1 MKLIVDIGG
10 TKGRWFVLDK
20 KNQISFKSD
29 GFNPFTSKIDVLSG
43 ILVSLKSSFDFD
55 SILNIHYYGAGIS
68 SENKKS
74 EVRKVLKR
82 FFTKSDVEINSDL
95 LGSCRALCNDK
106 SGVVG
111 ILGTG
116 SNSCYYD
123 GNNIKSKIKSLGYLL
138 GDEGSGYDMGKKIL
152 VGYLRNEMP
161 ATLKDKFSIKF
172 DKKMDLLERLYNES
186 NKEKFIASF
195 SNFIHEN
202 KKNEYIREFLQNHFS
217 NYFENIILKYSSKNI
232 YLTGSIAY
240 YFKNEIL
247 MVAKEKKLIIE
258 KIEKDPIN
266 HLCDFHYKYNR
277 FAN

>member
-10 TKGRWFVLDK
+10 TRGRWFVLDK

-68 SENKKS
+68 SENKKI
-74 EVRKVLKR
+74 EVRKVLKT
-82 FFTKSDVEINSDL
+82 FFTKSDIEINSDL

-123 GNNIKSKIKSLGYLL
+123 GNKIKSKIKSLGYLL
-138 GDEGSGYDMGKKIL
+138 GDEGSGFDMGKKIL
-152 VGYLRNEMP
+152 IGYLRNDMP
-161 ATLKDKFSIKF
+161 TTLRDKFSIKF
-172 DKKMDLLERLYNES
+172 DKKMDLLERLYDES

-202 KKNEYIREFLQNHFS
+202 KKNEYIRKFLQNHFS

-247 MVAKEKKLIIE
+247 MVAKEKKVIIE

-266 HLCDFHYKYNR
+266 HLCDFHLNYYK
-277 FAN
+277 

>member
-10 TKGRWFVLDK
+10 TRGRWFVLDK

-123 GNNIKSKIKSLGYLL
+123 GNKIKSKIKSLGYLL

-172 DKKMDLLERLYNES
+172 DKKMDLLERLYDES
-186 NKEKFIASF
+186 NKEKFIDSF

-202 KKNEYIREFLQNHFS
+202 KENGYVREFLQNHFS

>member
-10 TKGRWFVLDK
+10 TRGRWFVLDK

-123 GNNIKSKIKSLGYLL
+123 GNKIKSKIKSLGYLL

-172 DKKMDLLERLYNES
+172 DKKMDLLERLYDES

-195 SNFIHEN
+195 SNFINEN
-202 KKNEYIREFLQNHFS
+202 KENGYVREFLQNHFS

>member
-10 TKGRWFVLDK
+10 TRGRWFVLDK
-20 KNQISFKSD
+20 KNQVFFKSD
-29 GFNPFTSKIDVLSG
+29 GFNPFTSKKDVLSG

-68 SENKKS
+68 SENKKI
-74 EVRKVLKR
+74 EVRKVLKT
-82 FFTKSDVEINSDL
+82 FFTKSDVEINSAL

-123 GNNIKSKIKSLGYLL
+123 GNKIKSKIKSLGYLL

-172 DKKMDLLERLYNES
+172 DKKMDLLERLYDES

-202 KKNEYIREFLQNHFS
+202 KKNEYISEFLQNHFS

-240 YFKNEIL
+240 YFKNEIST
-247 MVAKEKKLIIE
+247 VANEKNLIIE

-266 HLCDFHYKYNR
+266 HLCDFHYKYNK

>member
-10 TKGRWFVLDK
+10 TRGRWFVLDK

-68 SENKKS
+68 SENKKI
-74 EVRKVLKR
+74 EVRKVLKT

-123 GNNIKSKIKSLGYLL
+123 GNKIKSKIKSLGYLL
-138 GDEGSGYDMGKKIL
+138 GDEGSGFDMGKKIL
-152 VGYLRNEMP
+152 IGYLRNDMP
-161 ATLKDKFSIKF
+161 TTLRDKFSIKF
-172 DKKMDLLERLYNES
+172 DKKMDLLERLYDES

-202 KKNEYIREFLQNHFS
+202 KENEYVREFLQNHFS

-232 YLTGSIAY
+232 YFTGSIAY

-247 MVAKEKKLIIE
+247 TVANEKKLIIK

-266 HLCDFHYKYNR
+266 HLCDFHYKYNK

>member
-20 KNQISFKSD
+20 KNQVFFKSD

-68 SENKKS
+68 SENKKI
-74 EVRKVLKR
+74 EVRKVLKT

-138 GDEGSGYDMGKKIL
+138 GDEGSGYDMGKKISL
-152 VGYLRNEMP
+152 LMLGRH
-161 ATLKDKFSIKF
+161 
-172 DKKMDLLERLYNES
+172 KK
-186 NKEKFIASF
+186 
-195 SNFIHEN
+195 
-202 KKNEYIREFLQNHFS
+202 
-217 NYFENIILKYSSKNI
+217 
-232 YLTGSIAY
+232 
-240 YFKNEIL
+240 
-247 MVAKEKKLIIE
+247 
-258 KIEKDPIN
+258 
-266 HLCDFHYKYNR
+266 
-277 FAN
+277 

>member
-10 TKGRWFVLDK
+10 TRGRWFVLDK

-123 GNNIKSKIKSLGYLL
+123 GNKIKSKIKSLGYLL
-138 GDEGSGYDMGKKIL
+138 GDEGSGFDMGKKIL
-152 VGYLRNEMP
+152 IGYLRNDMP
-161 ATLKDKFSIKF
+161 TTLRDKFSIKF
-172 DKKMDLLERLYNES
+172 DKKMDLLERLYDES

-202 KKNEYIREFLQNHFS
+202 KKNEYIRKFLQNHFS

-258 KIEKDPIN
+258 RIEKDPIN

>member
-10 TKGRWFVLDK
+10 TRGRWFVLDK

-138 GDEGSGYDMGKKIL
+138 GDEGSGFDMGKKIL
-152 VGYLRNEMP
+152 IGYLRNDMP
-161 ATLKDKFSIKF
+161 TTLRDKFSIKF
-172 DKKMDLLERLYNES
+172 DKKMDLLERLYDES

-202 KKNEYIREFLQNHFS
+202 KENEYVREFLQNHFS
-217 NYFENIILKYSSKNI
+217 NYFENIVLKYSSKNI

>member
-10 TKGRWFVLDK
+10 TRGRWFVLDK
-20 KNQISFKSD
+20 KNQVFFKSD

-43 ILVSLKSSFDFD
+43 ILVSLESSFDFD

-68 SENKKS
+68 SENKKI
-74 EVRKVLKR
+74 EVRKVLKT

-123 GNNIKSKIKSLGYLL
+123 GNKIKSKIKSLGYLL

-152 VGYLRNEMP
+152 VGYLRNQMP
-161 ATLKDKFSIKF
+161 ANLKDKFSIKF
-172 DKKMDLLERLYNES
+172 DKKMDLLERLYDES

-202 KKNEYIREFLQNHFS
+202 KENEYVREFLQNHFS

-247 MVAKEKKLIIE
+247 TVAKEKKIIIE

-266 HLCDFHYKYNR
+266 HLCDFHLNYYK
-277 FAN
+277 

>member
-10 TKGRWFVLDK
+10 TRGRWFVLDK

-123 GNNIKSKIKSLGYLL
+123 GNKIKSKIKSLGYLL

-152 VGYLRNEMP
+152 IGYLRNDMP
-161 ATLKDKFSIKF
+161 TTLRDKFSIKF
-172 DKKMDLLERLYNES
+172 DKKMDLLERLYDES

-202 KKNEYIREFLQNHFS
+202 KENEYVREFLQNHFS

-247 MVAKEKKLIIE
+247 TVAKEKKIIIE

-266 HLCDFHYKYNR
+266 HLCDFHLNFYK
-277 FAN
+277 

>member
-10 TKGRWFVLDK
+10 TRGRWFVLDK

-123 GNNIKSKIKSLGYLL
+123 GNKIKSKIKSLGYLL

-152 VGYLRNEMP
+152 VGYLRNDIP
-161 ATLKDKFSIKF
+161 TTLKDKFSIKF
-172 DKKMDLLERLYNES
+172 DKKMDLLERLYDES

-195 SNFIHEN
+195 SNFINEN
-202 KKNEYIREFLQNHFS
+202 KENGYVREFLQNHFS

>member
-10 TKGRWFVLDK
+10 TRGRWFVLDK

-123 GNNIKSKIKSLGYLL
+123 GNKIKSKIKSLGYLL

-152 VGYLRNEMP
+152 VGYLRNDMP
-161 ATLKDKFSIKF
+161 ATLKNKFSIKF
-172 DKKMDLLERLYNES
+172 DKKMDLLERLYYES

-202 KKNEYIREFLQNHFS
+202 KENEYVREFLQNHFS

>member
-10 TKGRWFVLDK
+10 TRGRWFVLDK

-68 SENKKS
+68 SENKKI
-74 EVRKVLKR
+74 EVRKVLKT

-123 GNNIKSKIKSLGYLL
+123 GNKIKSKIKSLGYLL

-152 VGYLRNEMP
+152 IGYLRNDMP
-161 ATLKDKFSIKF
+161 TTLRDKFSIKF
-172 DKKMDLLERLYNES
+172 DKKMDLLERLYDES

-202 KKNEYIREFLQNHFS
+202 KKNEYISEFLQNHFS

-266 HLCDFHYKYNR
+266 HLCDFHYKYNK

>member
-10 TKGRWFVLDK
+10 TRGRWFVLDK

-123 GNNIKSKIKSLGYLL
+123 GNKIKSKIKSLGYLL
-138 GDEGSGYDMGKKIL
+138 GDEGSGFDMGKKIL
-152 VGYLRNEMP
+152 IGYLRNDMP
-161 ATLKDKFSIKF
+161 TTLRDKFSIKF
-172 DKKMDLLERLYNES
+172 DKKMDLLERLYDES

-202 KKNEYIREFLQNHFS
+202 KENEYVREFLQNHFS

>member
-10 TKGRWFVLDK
+10 TRGRWFVLDK

-43 ILVSLKSSFDFD
+43 ILVSLESSFDFD

-123 GNNIKSKIKSLGYLL
+123 GNKIKSKIKSLGNLL

-172 DKKMDLLERLYNES
+172 DKKMDLLERLYDES

-202 KKNEYIREFLQNHFS
+202 KENGYVREFLQNHFS

-232 YLTGSIAY
+232 YLTGSIAH

-277 FAN
+277 FVN

>member
-10 TKGRWFVLDK
+10 TRGRWFVLDK

-68 SENKKS
+68 SENKKI
-74 EVRKVLKR
+74 EVRKVLKT

-123 GNNIKSKIKSLGYLL
+123 GNKIKSKIKSLGYLL

-172 DKKMDLLERLYNES
+172 DKKMDLLERLYDES

-202 KKNEYIREFLQNHFS
+202 KENGYVREFLQNHFS

>member
-10 TKGRWFVLDK
+10 TRGRWFVLDK

-74 EVRKVLKR
+74 EVRKVLKT

-123 GNNIKSKIKSLGYLL
+123 GNKIKSKIKSLGYLL

-152 VGYLRNEMP
+152 VGYLRNDMP
-161 ATLKDKFSIKF
+161 TTLKDKFSIKF
-172 DKKMDLLERLYNES
+172 DKKMDLLERLYDES

-202 KKNEYIREFLQNHFS
+202 KKNEYIRKFLQNHFS

>member
-10 TKGRWFVLDK
+10 TRGRWFVLDK

-95 LGSCRALCNDK
+95 LGSCRAVCNDK

-123 GNNIKSKIKSLGYLL
+123 GNKIKSKIKSLGYLL
-138 GDEGSGYDMGKKIL
+138 GDEGSGFDMGKKIL
-152 VGYLRNEMP
+152 IGYLRNDMP
-161 ATLKDKFSIKF
+161 TTLRDKFSIKF
-172 DKKMDLLERLYNES
+172 DKKMDLLERLYYES

-202 KKNEYIREFLQNHFS
+202 KENEYVREFLQNHFS

-240 YFKNEIL
+240 YFKNEIST
-247 MVAKEKKLIIE
+247 VANEKNLIIE

-266 HLCDFHYKYNR
+266 HLCYFHYKYNR

>member
-10 TKGRWFVLDK
+10 TRGRWFVLDK

-29 GFNPFTSKIDVLSG
+29 GFNPFTSKIDVLSD

-123 GNNIKSKIKSLGYLL
+123 GNKIKSKIKSLGYLL

-161 ATLKDKFSIKF
+161 ATLKDKFSIIF
-172 DKKMDLLERLYNES
+172 DKKMDLLERLYDES

-202 KKNEYIREFLQNHFS
+202 KENEYVREFLQNHFS

-247 MVAKEKKLIIE
+247 MVANEKNLIIE

>member
-10 TKGRWFVLDK
+10 TRGRWFVLDK

-123 GNNIKSKIKSLGYLL
+123 GNKIKSKIKSLGYLL

-152 VGYLRNEMP
+152 IGYLRNDMP
-161 ATLKDKFSIKF
+161 TTLKDKFSIKF
-172 DKKMDLLERLYNES
+172 DKKMDLLERLYDES

-202 KKNEYIREFLQNHFS
+202 KENGYVREFLQNHFS

-247 MVAKEKKLIIE
+247 MVANEKNLIIE

-266 HLCDFHYKYNR
+266 HLCDFHVK
-277 FAN
+277 

>member
-123 GNNIKSKIKSLGYLL
+123 GNKIKSKIKSLGYLL
-138 GDEGSGYDMGKKIL
+138 GDEGSGFDMGKKIL
-152 VGYLRNEMP
+152 IGYLRNDMP
-161 ATLKDKFSIKF
+161 TTLKDKFSIKF

-202 KKNEYIREFLQNHFS
+202 KENEYIRKFLQNHFS

>member
-10 TKGRWFVLDK
+10 TRGRWFVLDK
-20 KNQISFKSD
+20 KNQVFFKSD

-123 GNNIKSKIKSLGYLL
+123 GNKIKSKIKSLGYLL
-138 GDEGSGYDMGKKIL
+138 GDEGSGFDMGKKIL
-152 VGYLRNEMP
+152 IGYLRNDMP
-161 ATLKDKFSIKF
+161 TTLRDKFSIKF
-172 DKKMDLLERLYNES
+172 DKKMDLLERLYYES

-202 KKNEYIREFLQNHFS
+202 KKNEYIRKFLQNHFS